1 MDINNIKEEYQQLN
15 HDLKK
20 ALSTMQR
27 TDRVIMIREAI
38 KDLQQI
44 CPHNNGS
51 FDFSITEYCPYCGKH
66 FKG

>member
-51 FDFSITEYCPYCGKH
+51 FDFSTTEYCPYCGKH
-66 FKG
+66 F